1 MQFDRRWL
9 IREFSPAFKTVAEI
23 EAIFEQMGVGPND
36 THVPFM
42 VAFAITAGLSRNL
55 NNEMCGLTDRSVP
68 FGTWEMLMRSMST
81 ASRLDKALFT
91 LVQSSRAFNLPYDI
105 DVYDQGDAVSVEIRI
120 DGKKNPQSTYLEAAY
135 ARFIW
140 ASLCWFAGKQIVLL
154 SISNKYSYYE
164 ADNRG
169 SDGIPIRPFKSDRMG
184 VPSLLVSNSDG
195 FTFPSSDLYIK
206 SAIRHE
212 SEPLLECLKWFGTLS
227 INGINNN
234 TDKNIIQTSKIQY
247 KHEGEVFK
255 KNVPYTFRDEQII
268 QAKILLSSTNKSI
281 SEIDFDAGFSSEQ
294 HFRRRFQ
301 KNAGETPTQYRERF
315 DSGALL
321 GSDHL
326 LDHIIAML
334 K

>member
-1 MQFDRRWL
+1 M
-9 IREFSPAFKTVAEI
+9 
-23 EAIFEQMGVGPND
+23 
-36 THVPFM
+36 
-42 VAFAITAGLSRNL
+42 
-55 NNEMCGLTDRSVP
+55 
-68 FGTWEMLMRSMST
+68 
-81 ASRLDKALFT
+81 
-91 LVQSSRAFNLPYDI
+91 
-105 DVYDQGDAVSVEIRI
+105 
-120 DGKKNPQSTYLEAAY
+120 
-135 ARFIW
+135 
-140 ASLCWFAGKQIVLL
+140 LL